1 MQGLAPVMKEMEQ
14 NNEKKLT
21 KYDRKVMAKKAATK
35 KKDFKST
42 LSILAALVIVA
53 AILALAFV
61 APSIKKANQKKEAQ
75 AEYFQVNGESVSTLE
90 FNFHKTNLVNNN
102 VSFLS
107 YFGITSMDAL
117 KTTVYDSTTGMTWDD
132 YFNESVAVS
141 IKENRALLAD
151 AKAKGLTFDV
161 EEDYD
166 AYIADIKEEATSAN
180 VTVDTYMTSMYGGTE
195 KELRDIIK
203 DNLVAIAYSEYL
215 YETMA
220 ATEEEAQAEY
230 EAKKKDYDSI
240 DYRLLAFPADVTSS
254 ATEEE
259 LATAMTEAKKKAQEM
274 YDKLGQGEDFET
286 LCVTYAPE
294 DKRPN
299 YADSETDL
307 SLYSG
312 VTYYS
317 SSAPYMDW
325 LFEEGRTAGDINL
338 MTDEDANAHYV
349 VMYENRYM
357 GDDVIDTI
365 ADSLTYNAVDA
376 YITSI
381 SESYTISDPENHFPN
396 L

>member
-1 MQGLAPVMKEMEQ
+1 LQGLAPVMKEMEQ

>member
-1 MQGLAPVMKEMEQ
+1 MQGLTPVMKEMEQ

-21 KYDRKVMAKKAATK
+21 KYDRKVMAKKTATK

-53 AILALAFV
+53 AILVLAFV

-220 ATEEEAQAEY
+220 ATEEEAQVEY

-365 ADSLTYNAVDA
+365 ADSLTYSAVDA

>member
-42 LSILAALVIVA
+42 LSILAALAIIA
-53 AILALAFV
+53 AILVLAFV

-166 AYIADIKEEATSAN
+166 AYIANIKEEATSAN

-294 DKRPN
+294 DKRPS